1 MKTFTSCC
9 NIFSRYFLG
18 NDHQSFWWFAKNGMA
33 FDLGLDNL
41 REDDEY
47 IKFAV
52 DEIQQTFQLVLINE
66 YFEESVILMKDFLC
80 LNMSEVRHLR
90 LNSRYDTEV
99 KVPDQKTRDDIRK
112 WNKLDAALY
121 DHFNKTFWKKVTAYG
136 KEKMARDVESL
147 KKLNLDL
154 QNMCV
159 DGGIVEHDQVENA
172 NYRFFKPK
180 GVNTGGFN
188 LKKEALV
195 SPLCQEVAQ
204 TENVWHKYL
213 RKNLFT

>member
-1 MKTFTSCC
+1 
-9 NIFSRYFLG
+9 
-18 NDHQSFWWFAKNGMA
+18 MA

-90 LNSRYDTEV
+90 LNSRFDTEV
-99 KVPDQKTRDDIRK
+99 KIPDQKTRDDIRK

-121 DHFNKTFWKKVTAYG
+121 DHFNKTFWKKVIAYG
-136 KEKMARDVESL
+136 KEKMTRDVESL

-172 NYRFFKPK
+172 NYRVFKPK

-204 TENVWHKYL
+204 TEKAWHKYL
-213 RKNLFT
+213 RKNLVT